1 MSDEAVPEADNEV
14 GGDTEVGSAAPSTA
28 LVELEDG
35 LAIVVGDHVPEG
47 FDLIPFT
54 FVDRTTLDLVAT
66 AAGNAVGLASVA
78 AQGVNA
84 AVQAQGLVRL
94 APQTLA
100 ALRTSAPIVKDGWNL
115 GTLVSGGKFAAQVRW
130 LPATAAT
137 ATSVVAAMGPAISLM
152 VIQAQL
158 NQIAD
163 LAQHNLELT
172 STVLEVVRR
181 DQWSSVTGHYKT
193 LMREFGHARQ
203 IGEVTEAIYQEVRG
217 YEGELTS
224 QWDGF
229 ETAVEQHLKALRS
242 RRGHQDRQKYLLDNG
257 QAIIADAQALLL
269 AQTSWFVHQAMRA
282 AQLTRTADSSPQDE
296 RLLRNLVA
304 EVRELHEKTLDE
316 TDWLLDQ
323 LAREFAI
330 IGELP
335 GKKTF
340 KIGATA
346 RAARDVTQLARQ
358 LQEALAS
365 VRGRDLPKLPQPL
378 ALPSIVVFEDGVPD
392 ELVRI
397 LPLRLEASEK
407 VLALGDAQSDRWKIL
422 GSAWVVITNRRLLV
436 TRQDSLRQVGAIDI
450 SIGTRDIRYVRRHSP
465 ANKAPSLDV
474 ITRNSSLTLQFPA
487 WAKTGS
493 ARQDAGRLG
502 ELLAS
507 FMNLPDSEVPT
518 VEPPELVSEAD
529 IAVVDAIQS

>member
-1 MSDEAVPEADNEV
+1 MSDEAVAGPGAEVEGVPEV
-14 GGDTEVGSAAPSTA
+14 GLAAPSTA

-47 FDLIPFT
+47 LDLIPFT
-54 FVDRTTLDLVAT
+54 FVDPATLDLVAT

-78 AQGVNA
+78 AQGANA

-100 ALRTSAPIVKDGWNL
+100 ALRMSAPIVKDGWNL

-163 LAQHNLELT
+163 LAQHNLELP

-193 LMREFGHARQ
+193 LVREFGHARQ

-242 RRGHQDRQKYLLDNG
+242 RRGHQDRQKYLVDNG
-257 QAIIADAQALLL
+257 QAIIADSQALLL
-269 AQTSWFVHQAMRA
+269 AQTAWFVHQAMRA
-282 AQLTRTADSSPQDE
+282 AQLTRTAASDPQDE
-296 RLLRNLVA
+296 RLLKNLVA

-316 TDWLLDQ
+316 TEWLLDQ

-346 RAARDVTQLARQ
+346 RAARDVTQMARQ

-365 VRGRDLPKLPQPL
+365 VRGRDLPKQPQPL
-378 ALPSIVVFEDGVPD
+378 VLPSILLFEDGVPA

-397 LPLRLEASEK
+397 LPLRLKADER
-407 VLALGDAQSDRWKIL
+407 VLALADASCDRWKIL
-422 GSAWVVITNRRLLV
+422 GSAWVAVTDRRLLI
-436 TRQDSLRQVGAIDI
+436 TRQDSLRQVGAIDL
-450 SIGTRDIRYVRRHSP
+450 SYGTSDIRYVRRHSP
-465 ANKAPSLDV
+465 ANKAPSVDV
-474 ITRNSSLTLQFPA
+474 VTRNSSLTLQFPA
-487 WAKTGS
+487 WAKTDPG
-493 ARQDAGRLG
+493 RRDAGRLG

-507 FMNLPDSEVPT
+507 FMNLPESEVPT
-518 VEPPELVSEAD
+518 IHPPELVSAAETS
-529 IAVVDAIQS
+529 IDAIES